1 MPCSSRY
8 IVIVFK
14 GKYLRFIS
22 VPIVIRQ
29 VHYFFCVTDKN
40 RTPQISLV
48 NIILSSNS
56 IFIFECI
63 GINPMIF
70 PVIFDFFCNSS
81 LILLNFK
88 ASAIIFNSVLYF
100 YSKIIRNGMSLS
112 NLFLV
117 HLTLYDTNT
126 YKRLNLLWI
135 LYIVNEQL
143 KGVV

>member
-1 MPCSSRY
+1 MLCSSRY

-48 NIILSSNS
+48 NIIISSNS

-70 PVIFDFFCNSS
+70 PVLFDFFCNSS

-100 YSKIIRNGMSLS
+100 YSKIISNGMSLS
-112 NLFLV
+112 NLFFAWTV
-117 HLTLYDTNT
+117 FSTSN
-126 YKRLNLLWI
+126 I
-135 LYIVNEQL
+135 I
-143 KGVV
+143 